1 MDIWKRSGL
10 IGLAFFL
17 NSLFVPAAEK
27 SGLEIKLWYGDH
39 QSFGHLG
46 GHPQRWVNLL
56 GEVSPG
62 SEIRSIWYRLN
73 GGALLPLSFR
83 EDRKRLAKTGDF
95 NVEILRSQLQPGE
108 NRVEIVA
115 TSVGGVTIR
124 TDATIEYI
132 PDPGGWPLPYSIDWS
147 QVSRISDAAQVV
159 DGEWELTPAGV
170 RTARRYYDR
179 VLAFGDASWTD
190 YEVSTTVTIHALT
203 APKTGPNST
212 NVTHVAIASR
222 WPGHDPDGNQPT
234 VKWHPLGATAE
245 FRLGGGLQNCRWRIF
260 DGQRAYHVESDRR
273 RQLAFETPYR
283 MKHRVETLA
292 DGRTRYRVKLWAAD
306 ESEPEAWDFERF
318 EPDDL
323 ESGSA
328 LLLAHH
334 SDVTFGNVEV
344 VPVIPESGE

>member
-1 MDIWKRSGL
+1 MTKSRLDCIR
-10 IGLAFFL
+10 IF
-17 NSLFVPAAEK
+17 SLFSFLALSVWGDG
-27 SGLEIKLWYGDH
+27 SDLEIDLWYGDH

-46 GHPQRWVNLL
+46 GHPQRFVNLL
-56 GEVSPG
+56 GDVTPA
-62 SEIRSIWYRLN
+62 SEIRSLWYRLN
-73 GGALLPLSFR
+73 GTQLVPLSFR
-83 EDRKRLAKTGDF
+83 EDRKRIAKNGDF
-95 NVEILRSQLQPGE
+95 NVEILRSLLKPGK

-115 TSVGGVTIR
+115 TSKGG
-124 TDATIEYI
+124 ATFKKEAIIQYD
-132 PDPGGWPLPYSIDWS
+132 PDPGKWPLPYSIDWS

-170 RTARRYYDR
+170 RTVHRYYDR
-179 VLAFGDASWTD
+179 VLAFGDASWEN
-190 YEVSTTVTIHALT
+190 YEVSTSVIIHALT
-203 APKTGPNST
+203 APKTGPNAT
-212 NVTHVAIASR
+212 NVTHVAIATR

-245 FRLGGGLQNCRWRIF
+245 FRLGGDLQNCRWRIF

-273 RQLAFETPYR
+273 RQLKFETPYR

-292 DGRTRYRVKLWAAD
+292 DGRTWYRVKLWAALDD
-306 ESEPEAWDFERF
+306 EPAEWDFERF
-318 EPDDL
+318 EPNDM

-344 VPVIPESGE
+344 VPVNPEY